1 CKSPYKC
8 IVQGLEYKCKHT
20 NSNGDRS
27 GYGWNAAEHAI
38 ITIAPPVA
46 PKFQK
51 ELRNR
56 FIISFLLV
64 S

>member
-1 CKSPYKC
+1 MC
-8 IVQGLEYKCKHT
+8 GTH
-20 NSNGDRS
+20 
-27 GYGWNAAEHAI
+27 AEHAI

-51 ELRNR
+51 ELKNR

-64 S
+64 SWPHCTGRCSTNVASSAHI